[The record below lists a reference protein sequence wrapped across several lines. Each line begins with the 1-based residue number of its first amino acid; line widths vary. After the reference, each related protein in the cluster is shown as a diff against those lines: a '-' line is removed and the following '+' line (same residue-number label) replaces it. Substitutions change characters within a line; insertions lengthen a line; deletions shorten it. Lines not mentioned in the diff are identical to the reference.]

1 MRCGGYPKEGEGA
14 TVVYDNALLLLA
26 IYHLIEWARV
36 IVFAVCV
43 IIGAN
48 LMLIWYITTPN
59 AIFGLVAY
67 IIAHTSRFSEAGKDC
82 ADVQLNRGKFLLAD
96 VIVFWVTFLFQ

>member
-1 MRCGGYPKEGEGA
+1 M
-14 TVVYDNALLLLA
+14 YDTALLLLA
-26 IYHLIEWARV
+26 VYHLIEWVRV

-48 LMLIWYITTPN
+48 LMIIWYITVPN

-67 IIAHTSRFSEAGKDC
+67 IIAHTVRFSEAGNAC
-82 ADVQLNRGKFLLAD
+82 SEVQLGRGRFLLGD
-96 VIVFWVTFLFQ
+96 VIVFWVTFVFQ